1 MTYSRLYSQWQNWDL
16 NAVLSDP
23 AVCILSPVQL
33 DLGLEVFKGLSVH
46 RLFLAHFT
54 CSVPADFVSIT
65 NSYTFGL

>member
-33 DLGLEVFKGLSVH
+33 NLGRDVFKGLRVH
-46 RLFLAHFT
+46 CLSSAILH
-54 CSVPADFVSIT
+54 VLYLQI
-65 NSYTFGL
+65 L